1 LTGPADQQAAKSD
14 ACGSKKSAKSDEAVG
29 GALATGPVMTRSG
42 CAMCSKATAVRTD
55 SGRVTTT
62 ARGSQNA
69 WPRAP
74 RASRAHSASTASVH
88 LMVGKGAGM
97 NDTGDLLLGPI
108 IVSVY

>member
-1 LTGPADQQAAKSD
+1 LTGPADQQAAESD
-14 ACGSKKSAKSDEAVG
+14 ACGSKTSAKSDEAVG
-29 GALATGPVMTRSG
+29 GARATGPVMTRSG
-42 CAMCSKATAVRTD
+42 CAMCSKATAVRTG

-88 LMVGKGAGM
+88 LMVSKDARTNG
-97 NDTGDLLLGPI
+97 TGDSLLRLRI
-108 IVSVY
+108 ESFY